1 MKNKLFPSLFA
12 LPVVTGICGALLRAS
27 QLQHAYDA
35 ETGILR
41 SGEPVTYGL
50 VAVCVIAAL
59 IALLAAFL
67 LKNGF
72 EFKSPKLQKYLLFSS
87 VAASVVIL
95 IYAAMTL
102 YALLDEFS
110 VPVLILGL
118 ISVYCAAALLVL
130 AKYAFAERDD
140 ISYCIFSAVPAF
152 WACFMLIL
160 AFRDK
165 ISDPIIANYV
175 PMMFSYLSILMFC
188 YSVAAHIL
196 GKNKKH
202 VAIFTCFFGIFFI
215 LMELL
220 SPLFAGE
227 LAGINS
233 ENIRYLLPQLAFLLL
248 MPAVTAHIIKK

>member
-1 MKNKLFPSLFA
+1 MKNRLFPSLFA

-27 QLQHAYDA
+27 QLKDAYDA

-67 LKNGF
+67 LKNGV
-72 EFKSPKLQKYLLFSS
+72 EIKSAKFQKGLSVSTAVSS
-87 VAASVVIL
+87 ALVLV
-95 IYAAMTL
+95 YAAMTL
-102 YALLDEFS
+102 YTLLDEFAT
-110 VPVLILGL
+110 PTLILGL
-118 ISVYCAAALLVL
+118 ISVYCAVAFLVL
-130 AKYAFAERDD
+130 AKYSFAERDD
-140 ISYCIFSAVPAF
+140 VAYCVFSAVPAF

-175 PMMFSYLSILMFC
+175 PMIFSYLSILMFC

-202 VAIFTCFFGIFFI
+202 VAVFTCFFGIFFI

-220 SPLFAGE
+220 SPLFAGGLVE
-227 LAGINS
+227 INAAT
-233 ENIRYLLPQLAFLLL
+233 IRYLLPQLAFLLL

>member
-27 QLQHAYDA
+27 QLRHAYDA
-35 ETGILR
+35 ETGILL
-41 SGEPVTYGL
+41 SGEPSTYGL
-50 VAVCVIAAL
+50 VAVCIIASL

-67 LKNGF
+67 LKNGVEISSRRF
-72 EFKSPKLQKYLLFSS
+72 RKGLFVSAA
-87 VAASVVIL
+87 AASALLL

-102 YALLDEFS
+102 YTLLDEFS
-110 VPVLILGL
+110 VPTLILGL
-118 ISVYCAAALLVL
+118 ISVYCAVAFLVL
-130 AKYAFAERDD
+130 AKYSFTERDD
-140 ISYCIFSAVPAF
+140 VAYCVFSAVPAF

-175 PMMFSYLSILMFC
+175 PMIFSYLSILMFC

-215 LMELL
+215 LTELL
-220 SPLFAGE
+220 SPLFA
-227 LAGINS
+227 AGLVEINA

-248 MPAVTAHIIKK
+248 MPTATAEIIKK

>member
-27 QLQHAYDA
+27 QLKHAYDA

-59 IALLAAFL
+59 IALLATFL
-67 LKNGF
+67 MKNGV
-72 EFKSPKLQKYLLFSS
+72 EIKSSKFKKGLFVST
-87 VAASVVIL
+87 AATSALVLV
-95 IYAAMTL
+95 YATMTL
-102 YALLDEFS
+102 YTLLDEFS
-110 VPVLILGL
+110 TPTLILGL
-118 ISVYCAAALLVL
+118 ISVYCAVAFLVL
-130 AKYAFAERDD
+130 AKYSFAERDD
-140 ISYCIFSAVPAF
+140 VAYCVFSAVPAF

-175 PMMFSYLSILMFC
+175 PMIFSYLSILMFC

-202 VAIFTCFFGIFFI
+202 VAVFTCFFGIFFI

-220 SPLFAGE
+220 SPLFAGGLVE
-227 LAGINS
+227 INAAT
-233 ENIRYLLPQLAFLLL
+233 IRYLLPQLAFLLL

>member
-27 QLQHAYDA
+27 QLKNAYDA

-41 SGEPVTYGL
+41 SGEPSTYGL

-59 IALLAAFL
+59 IALLSAFL
-67 LKNGF
+67 LKNGV
-72 EFKSPKLQKYLLFSS
+72 EIKSAKFQKGVFVSTAAASS
-87 VAASVVIL
+87 VLLV
-95 IYAAMTL
+95 YAAMTL
-102 YALLDEFS
+102 YTLLDKFS
-110 VPVLILGL
+110 APTLILGL
-118 ISVYCAAALLVL
+118 ISVYCAVAFLVL
-130 AKYAFAERDD
+130 AKYSFAERDD
-140 ISYCIFSAVPAF
+140 IAYCVFSAVPSF

-175 PMMFSYLSILMFC
+175 PMIFSYLSILMFC
-188 YSVAAHIL
+188 YCVAAHIL

-202 VAIFTCFFGIFFI
+202 VALFTCFFGIFFI

-220 SPLFAGE
+220 SPLFAGG
-227 LAGINS
+227 LVGINA

-248 MPAVTAHIIKK
+248 MPSVTAEIIKK

>member
-1 MKNKLFPSLFA
+1 MKNKLFSSLFA
-12 LPVVTGICGALLRAS
+12 LPIVTGICGALLRAS
-27 QLQHAYDA
+27 QLKHAYDA

-67 LKNGF
+67 LKNGV
-72 EFKSPKLQKYLLFSS
+72 EIKSPKFLKGLFLST
-87 VAASVVIL
+87 VAASSLIL
-95 IYAAMTL
+95 VYAAMTL
-102 YALLDEFS
+102 YSLIDEYNTPTL
-110 VPVLILGL
+110 VLGL
-118 ISVYCAAALLVL
+118 ISVYCAIAFLVL
-130 AKYAFAERDD
+130 AKYSYAERDD
-140 ISYCIFSAVPAF
+140 VSYCIFSAVPAF

-175 PMMFSYLSILMFC
+175 PMIFSYLSILMFC

-215 LMELL
+215 LTELL
-220 SPLFAGE
+220 SPFFA
-227 LAGINS
+227 AGLVEINA

-248 MPAVTAHIIKK
+248 MPAVTAEVVKK